1 MFFSGSETNINPY
14 NPFFFYGVE
23 LQYCIYQY
31 IDACLGVRAER
42 SKQEECIFHFEQ
54 SVQAVEVTLHKTQAF
69 FFRHTYMYGTYLV
82 SNSTLL
88 QE

>member
-1 MFFSGSETNINPY
+1 MVLNSNTVYINILMP
-14 NPFFFYGVE
+14 VW
-23 LQYCIYQY
+23 
-31 IDACLGVRAER
+31 AER

-54 SVQAVEVTLHKTQAF
+54 SVQAVEVTLHKTQYSF
-69 FFRHTYMYGTYLV
+69 FFRHMYTYGTYLV